1 MRLDAVVFI
10 KRNYSRRGKSK
21 YSSVLL
27 VQGERVPVSRGPG
40 RPKSDEPRKTKVV
53 HRTLA
58 NLSKLPDPLI
68 ALIEQFCVAERKGEP
83 LSPGDGDV
91 VIGPAY
97 GTLAGLLALAR
108 ELGIEKALGPSR
120 PARLAMF
127 LVLARVLHQGS
138 RLSSVRWAETQAVA
152 PALGLERFD
161 EDDLYEAL
169 DWLAKQQ
176 PVIERSLAP
185 TAAPGAVFL
194 YDVTSSYFE
203 GQHNELAAPGYNR
216 DGKRFKKQ
224 LVAGLLT
231 DDAGE
236 PISIQLY
243 EGNTADPTTVPD
255 PIRKLAEDFGA
266 QEVVFVGD
274 RGMLKSKGKAL
285 LAERGFRYLT
295 ALTDP
300 EIRRLLREGTLQ
312 MELFAEEVCE
322 VEAEG
327 VRYILRR
334 NPPTTERHR
343 SRRADQLARIEAK
356 ASKRNEYLAAHPRA
370 APETS
375 RRQIEGWLVRYK
387 LDAFASARCE
397 GRKVFIEIDTAKRA
411 AVEQFDGC
419 YVVVS
424 NVPASQASAQA
435 LWDRYGYLQRVERDF
450 RSLKTGLLDLRP
462 IFLRKANRTRAHAL
476 VSMLALKLAR
486 ELEKRVHP
494 LGLTAQDALDRLEGV
509 RLVSVADP
517 KLGMWRLPARWDR
530 PQAEVLG
537 VLPTLPAP
545 MLSPRSRA

>member
-1 MRLDAVVFI
+1 MFI
-10 KRNYSRRGKSK
+10 KRNSSRRGKSK

-27 VQGERVPVSRGPG
+27 VQGERVPVARGPG

-108 ELGIEKALGPSR
+108 ELGIEKALGHSR

-152 PALGLERFD
+152 PALGLEHFD
-161 EDDLYEAL
+161 EDDLYAAL

-176 PVIERSLAP
+176 PLIERSLAP
-185 TAAPGAVFL
+185 TAARGAVFL

-255 PIRKLAEDFGA
+255 PVRKLAEDFGA

-327 VRYILRR
+327 VRYILRK

-343 SRRADQLARIEAK
+343 SRRADQLARVEAK
-356 ASKRNEYLAAHPRA
+356 AIKRNEYLAAHPRA
-370 APETS
+370 APETA
-375 RRQIEGWLVRYK
+375 RRQIEGWLGRYK

-397 GRKVFIEIDTAKRA
+397 GRKVFIEIDAAKRA

-424 NVPASQASAQA
+424 NVPTSQASAQA

-450 RSLKTGLLDLRP
+450 RTLKTGLLDLRP

-486 ELEKRVHP
+486 ELERRVHP
-494 LGLTAQDALDRLEGV
+494 LGLTVQDALDRLDGV
-509 RLVSVADP
+509 RLISVADP
-517 KLGMWRLPARWDR
+517 MLGVWRLPTRWDR

-545 MLSPRSRA
+545 MLSPRSQT